1 MSSENSVTVIL
12 YRGTPGSQTLIQ
24 TYTRT
29 APNSGSYELTLPA
42 NLTSGPHYFIIRTV
56 DKGTTKF
63 SDQLF
68 LTIQ

>member
-12 YRGTPGSQTLIQ
+12 YKGTPGSQTLIQ

-56 DKGTTKF
+56 DKGTRKF